1 MSWAY
6 RHPVAIVSLF
16 TILVLGG
23 LLSLPLL
30 PVELLPSLAY
40 PTLVVRTT
48 FGDAAPEEMETL
60 ITRPVESALGGVA
73 GLRSMTSAS
82 TEGIS
87 LVTLRFDWG
96 TNMSLAAAEVREK
109 LDTITESLPREVKP
123 PLVSHYDPADEPVV
137 TLAVIGDDPAE
148 ALRRRAETV
157 IKPELETVAG
167 VAAVRISGGSVPEIQ
182 VLVDRA
188 RLAAYALDLSMVVER
203 ISAANIN
210 FPGGKIVTD
219 GIELPLRTVGRFR
232 DLEQIRRL
240 PVGHNP
246 RGGTVRIEDIAEV
259 REATADK
266 TSISRYNGR
275 SSVLLFII
283 KEPAANIVDVSRSI
297 RERVES
303 IQRSLAHGTQL
314 LVADDQGPFIEQALK
329 DLRSDVL
336 WGSILALIV
345 LFVGLRN
352 TRSAFLIVVS
362 IPVSIVATMA
372 FMAMGKVS
380 LNFMSIGGLA
390 VGVGMMVDASIVVL
404 ESIHRHSLQKEGLLD
419 AVESGVS
426 EVSSSVI
433 SGVVTTVVVL
443 IPILF
448 MTGLAQRLFRD
459 FAFTLGV
466 SLLISLLTALLLL
479 PALVIL
485 TRSRGRYGN
494 EGGTSVIQSLYGRGL
509 DWALDHRAVVV
520 TSCLVV
526 LMVSAWGLTR
536 TGFQLLP
543 ELDEDQFT
551 MRLILPPDA
560 NVHTV
565 ETAVDAAESLL
576 KEQPEVLTYVTDA
589 GVDPKI
595 ELTSVQKVAKPNE
608 ARILVTLKP
617 GSYERGDREK
627 VIGTLR
633 SGVHLVPDAHVD
645 FLSSQSFLSRALG
658 ATEST
663 QLLRLVGDD
672 LATLAKLADQLVG
685 LLAGDTHLKD
695 VTSHGNVWTN
705 QLQVIVDRYQAAAR
719 GLTVRDIAQALQ
731 AAVEGRIAGKFI
743 REEKETDIRVR
754 LRPEDR
760 ASSDELKLLPLR
772 LHRQNPG
779 EQAMTAPGM
788 SSEDGEDRVA
798 ILEQVAAL
806 DPGRGPREI
815 LRTDRRRNVTVNA
828 NVVGEAFSKGEQKA
842 SAAAAAMQIPAGYE
856 VQPGME
862 RLELMSSMASLSLA
876 LLVAAMLTY
885 AVMAVQFESVR
896 WPFVIMLVAPMT
908 IAGPALIFNLMG
920 LPINVLVLIGAVVL
934 IGVVVNN
941 GILMVDYTLVVERSG
956 VPRREAIIQA
966 CRVRLHPI
974 LMSTATTVFGVLPLC
989 FSWGKGAALRT
1000 SMALTVNAGLIA
1012 SLFFTLFLVP
1022 VLYSLAAGKPGK
1034 PADRADT
1041 GTSNA

>member
-6 RHPVAIVSLF
+6 RHPIATVSLF
-16 TILVLGG
+16 TILMLGG

-48 FGDAAPEEMETL
+48 FGDAAPEEVETL
-60 ITRPVESALGGVA
+60 ITRPVESALGGVT

-96 TNMSLAAAEVREK
+96 TNMSQAAAEVREK
-109 LDTITESLPREVKP
+109 LDTITESLPRDVKP

-137 TLAVIGDDPAE
+137 TLAIIGDDSPQE
-148 ALRRRAETV
+148 LRRRGETV

-167 VAAVRISGGSVPEIQ
+167 VAAVRVSGGSVPEIQ

-188 RLAAYALDLSMVVER
+188 RLAAHALDLSTVVER
-203 ISAANIN
+203 IAAANIN
-210 FPGGKIVTD
+210 FPGGKIVT
-219 GIELPLRTVGRFR
+219 GGMELPLRTVGRFN
-232 DLEQIRRL
+232 DLDQIRRL
-240 PVGHNP
+240 PVGHSP
-246 RGGTVRIEDIAEV
+246 SAGTVRIEDIAEV
-259 REATADK
+259 REAAADT
-266 TSISRYNGR
+266 TSLSRYNGR
-275 SSVLLFII
+275 SSVLLSII
-283 KEPAANIVDVSRSI
+283 KEPAANIVDVSRRIHERAESI
-297 RERVES
+297 RH
-303 IQRSLAHGTQL
+303 SLPEGTQL
-314 LVADDQGPFIEQALK
+314 LVADDQGPFIEEALK

-336 WGSILALIV
+336 WGSLLALAV

-352 TRSAFLIVVS
+352 TRSALLIVVS

-372 FMAMGKVS
+372 FTAMAKVS

-404 ESIHRHSLQKEGLLD
+404 ESIHRHSFQKEDLLA

-426 EVSSSVI
+426 EVSASVI

-466 SLLISLLTALLLL
+466 SLMISLLTALLLL
-479 PALVIL
+479 PALVVL
-485 TRSRGRYGN
+485 TRSRGRYG
-494 EGGTSVIQSLYGRGL
+494 EEAKPSLIQFAYGRCLG
-509 DWALDHRAVVV
+509 WALDHRAVVIGTCV
-520 TSCLVV
+520 AVLV
-526 LMVSAWGLTR
+526 VSAWGLTR

-543 ELDEDQFT
+543 ALDEDQFT
-551 MRLILPPDA
+551 MRLVLPPDA
-560 NVHTV
+560 NIHAV
-565 ETAVDAAESLL
+565 EAAVDGAERLL
-576 KEQPEVLTYVTDA
+576 KERPEVVSFVTDA
-589 GVDPKI
+589 GVDPKV
-595 ELTSVQKVAKPNE
+595 EMTSVQKVAKPNE

-627 VIGTLR
+627 VINRLR
-633 SGVHLVPDAHVD
+633 LSGAERIPGARVD
-645 FLSSQSFLSRALG
+645 FLSGQSFLSRALG
-658 ATEST
+658 GAEST

-672 LATLAKLADQLVG
+672 LATLAKLADELVG
-685 LLAGDTHLKD
+685 SLAGDKHLKD
-695 VTSHGNVWTN
+695 VTSHGNVWTG
-705 QLQVIVDRYQAAAR
+705 QLRVIIDRYQAAAR
-719 GLTVRDIAQALQ
+719 GLSVRDVAQALQ
-731 AAVEGRIAGKFI
+731 TAVEGRVAGKFI

-754 LRPEDR
+754 LRVEDR
-760 ASSDELKLLPLR
+760 STRDDLKLLPLR
-772 LHRQNPG
+772 LGSRQNPHEHRSTDSVQSG
-779 EQAMTAPGM
+779 QD
-788 SSEDGEDRVA
+788 EDDRVA
-798 ILEQVAAL
+798 VLEQVASL

-815 LRTDRRRNVTVNA
+815 LRTDRRRNVTINA
-828 NVVGEAFSKGEQKA
+828 NVEGEAFSKGQEKA
-842 SAAAAAMQIPAGYE
+842 TAAAASIGIPAGYE
-856 VQPGME
+856 IQAGRE
-862 RLELMSSMASLSLA
+862 RVELMSSMASLSLA

-885 AVMAVQFESVR
+885 AVMATQFESVK

-908 IAGPALIFNLMG
+908 IAGPALIFNLLG
-920 LPINVLVLIGAVVL
+920 IPINVLVLIGAVVL

-941 GILMVDYTLVVERSG
+941 GILMVDYILQVERSG

-974 LMSTATTVFGVLPLC
+974 LMSTGTTAFGVLPLC

-1022 VLYSLAAGKPGK
+1022 VLYSIAAGKSVSPTGSE
-1034 PADRADT
+1034 DT
-1041 GTSNA
+1041 GK

>member
-48 FGDAAPEEMETL
+48 FGDAAPEEVETL
-60 ITRPVESALGGVA
+60 ITRPVESALGGVT

-109 LDTITESLPREVKP
+109 LDTITEQLPRDVKP

-137 TLAVIGDDPAE
+137 TLAVVGDDAPE
-148 ALRRRAETV
+148 VLRRRAETV
-157 IKPELETVAG
+157 IKPDLETVAG

-188 RLAAYALDLSMVVER
+188 RLAAHALDLSTVVER
-203 ISAANIN
+203 IAAANIN
-210 FPGGKIVTD
+210 FPGGKIVTGGMD
-219 GIELPLRTVGRFR
+219 LPLRTVGRFR
-232 DLEQIRRL
+232 DLDQIRRL
-240 PVGHNP
+240 PVGHSP
-246 RGGTVRIEDIAEV
+246 TAGTVRIEDIAEV
-259 REATADK
+259 KESTAER
-266 TSISRYNGR
+266 TSLSRYNGR
-275 SSVLLFII
+275 SSVLLSII
-283 KEPAANIVDVSRSI
+283 KEPAANIVEVSRKVH
-297 RERVES
+297 EKVEG
-303 IQRSLAHGTQL
+303 IQRSLPEGTRVL
-314 LVADDQGPFIEQALK
+314 IADDQGPFIEQALK

-336 WGSILALIV
+336 WGSALALIV

-352 TRSAFLIVVS
+352 TSSALLIVVS

-380 LNFMSIGGLA
+380 FNFMSIGGLA

-404 ESIHRHSLQKEGLLD
+404 ESIHRHSLRQRDLLA
-419 AVESGVS
+419 AVESGVA
-426 EVSSSVI
+426 EVNASVI
-433 SGVVTTVVVL
+433 SGTVTTVVVL

-459 FAFTLGV
+459 FAFTLGI
-466 SLLISLLTALLLL
+466 SLVISLLTALLLL

-485 TRSRGRYGN
+485 TRSRGRYGE
-494 EGGTSVIQSLYGRGL
+494 EGKASLVQSVYARCLG
-509 DWALDHRAVVV
+509 WALDHRTAVVGA
-520 TSCLVV
+520 CLAV
-526 LMVSAWGLTR
+526 LVLSSWGLTR

-560 NVHTV
+560 NIQAV
-565 ETAVDAAESLL
+565 ETAVDASEALL
-576 KEQPEVLTYVTDA
+576 KDRPEVQAYVTDA
-589 GVDPKI
+589 GVDPKV

-627 VIGTLR
+627 VIKALR
-633 SGVHLVPDAHVD
+633 SSADRVTGARVE

-658 ATEST
+658 TMEGT

-672 LATLAKLADQLVG
+672 LTTLGGFADELVMR
-685 LLAGDTHLKD
+685 LTGDEHLKD
-695 VTSHGNVWTN
+695 VTSQGNVWTN
-705 QLQVIVDRYQAAAR
+705 QLQVNVDRYQAAAR
-719 GLTVRDIAQALQ
+719 GLSVRDIAQALQ
-731 AAVEGRIAGKFI
+731 TAVEGRIAGKFI

-760 ASSDELKLLPLR
+760 TSRDDLNLLPLR
-772 LHRQNPG
+772 LGRRQGAMEQPALARSNPG
-779 EQAMTAPGM
+779 G
-788 SSEDGEDRVA
+788 EDDDRVA
-798 ILEQVAAL
+798 LLEQVATL

-815 LRTDRRRNVTVNA
+815 LRTDRRRNVTINA
-828 NVVGEAFSKGEQKA
+828 NVVGAAFSKGEEKA
-842 SAAAAAMQIPAGYE
+842 SAAAAALQLPSGYE
-856 VQPGME
+856 VQAGME

-896 WPFVIMLVAPMT
+896 WPFIIMLVAPMT
-908 IAGPALIFNLMG
+908 IAGPTLIFNLLG
-920 LPINVLVLIGAVVL
+920 IPINVLVLIGAVVL

-941 GILMVDYTLVVERSG
+941 GILLVDYTLTVERSG
-956 VPRREAIIQA
+956 LPRRDAIIEA

-974 LMSTATTVFGVLPLC
+974 LMSTGTTVFGVLPLC

-1000 SMALTVNAGLIA
+1000 SLALTVNAGLIA

-1022 VLYSLAAGKPGK
+1022 VLYSLAAGKSERPVDPANVGK
-1034 PADRADT
+1034 
-1041 GTSNA
+1041 